1 MLESSIRIGSVAG
14 IRIGIHYTWFIIF
27 ALLSFSLYAVLGSQ
41 HPDWGS
47 RTALLTAV
55 LTALV
60 FFASIVLH
68 ELGHSIVAIS
78 RGIRV
83 QSITLFIFGG
93 MAQTEGDAD
102 TAATEFWVAIAGPL
116 VSLALAAAFYLLNQ
130 VFTVGPLGEALAWLA
145 TINLL
150 VALFNLVPGFPLD
163 GGRVFRAAVWG
174 ITGNA
179 QKGMQWAVMSGRIV
193 AYGLMG
199 YGVLIALQTGY
210 LLNGIW
216 FVAIGWFLLSAAEAS
231 GRQYSVEH
239 LFAAVRVR
247 DIVQHDV
254 PRVEAGRSLLE
265 WIDHEVLVTG
275 ERAALVGEGSDVV
288 GLVTLSDCGKVPREA
303 WDRTRV
309 AEVMTPARQLHTVD
323 MDASIRDVLDLMQ
336 RHALNQVPV
345 LERGRLTGWIDRERL
360 LHIMQRHTEIG
371 R

>member
-14 IRIGIHYTWFIIF
+14 IRIGVHYTWFIIF
-27 ALLSFSLYAVLGSQ
+27 ALLSFSLYAVLGHQ
-41 HPDWGS
+41 HPEWGS
-47 RTALLTAV
+47 RTAMVTAV

-68 ELGHSIVAIS
+68 ELGHSVVAIS

-116 VSLALAAAFYLLNQ
+116 VSLALAGLFFALNQ
-130 VFTVGPLGEALAWLA
+130 VFTVGPMGEALAWLA

-163 GGRVFRAAVWG
+163 GGRVFRAAVWA

-231 GRQYSVEH
+231 GRQYNLEH
-239 LFAAVRVR
+239 LFGDVRVR
-247 DIVQHDV
+247 DVMQHEV
-254 PRVEAGRSLLE
+254 PRIGIDRSLLD
-265 WIDHEVLVTG
+265 WVDHEVLVTG
-275 ERAALVGEGSDVV
+275 ERAALVRDGASIV
-288 GLVTLSDCGKVPREA
+288 GLVTLSDCAKISREA
-303 WDRTRV
+303 WGTTPV
-309 AEVMTPARQLHTVD
+309 GQVMTPVGRLYTVGAG
-323 MDASIRDVLDLMQ
+323 ASIREVLDLMQ

-345 LERGRLTGWIDRERL
+345 ADDGEVSGWIDRERL
-360 LHIMQRHTEIG
+360 LHIVQRHTEIG